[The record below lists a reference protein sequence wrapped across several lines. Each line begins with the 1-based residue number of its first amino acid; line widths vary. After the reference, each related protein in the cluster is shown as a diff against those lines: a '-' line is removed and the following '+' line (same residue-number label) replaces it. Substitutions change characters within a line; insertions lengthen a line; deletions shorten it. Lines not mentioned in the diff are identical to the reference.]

1 MKQILKYA
9 LIPLF
14 IFLANTSL
22 KATSYIAKQDS
33 TVTLHVAGNCG
44 MCKKRIEKAAFSIK
58 TRFTIATMLIP
69 CTRML
74 LPRRNDSNNN
84 KITLDRYARNECCKN
99 GIYTTPFFYHNPI
112 FIKDN

>member
-44 MCKKRIEKAAFSIK
+44 MCKKRIETAAKMHGVETAVWNAGDNLLQINYNPQKVQLEQYFS
-58 TRFTIATMLIP
+58 
-69 CTRML
+69 
-74 LPRRNDSNNN
+74 
-84 KITLDRYARNECCKN
+84 
-99 GIYTTPFFYHNPI
+99 
-112 FIKDN
+112 

>member
-22 KATSYIAKQDS
+22 KATSNIARQDS

-44 MCKKRIEKAAFSIK
+44 MCKKRIEKAANLPGVSNAVWNEDTQKLALTYSAKKSTLETIK
-58 TRFTIATMLIP
+58 HMPNCMNAACI
-69 CTRML
+69 
-74 LPRRNDSNNN
+74 
-84 KITLDRYARNECCKN
+84 LD
-99 GIYTTPFFYHNPI
+99 
-112 FIKDN
+112 